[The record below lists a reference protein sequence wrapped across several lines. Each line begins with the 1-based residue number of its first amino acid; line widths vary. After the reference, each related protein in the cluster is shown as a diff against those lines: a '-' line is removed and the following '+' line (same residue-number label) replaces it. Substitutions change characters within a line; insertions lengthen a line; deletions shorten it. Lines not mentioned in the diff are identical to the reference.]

1 MIGMGTV
8 VNAAA
13 ILAGAALGLVLR
25 QGLPDRW
32 QETIMHAIGLSVTVI
47 GIQMAM
53 KTNNII
59 IVIISLVAGAIIG
72 EYFDIDKALN
82 RFGSWIGGKL
92 TKGDK
97 KNSAAAIIGQGFVAT
112 SLIYCVGAMAIVGS
126 IQEGLTGDA
135 STLYAKSILDG
146 ITAIIFAAVVVGGVG
161 ILIGFFLGVSGEK
174 FKVEVDER
182 EVAVTEAL
190 PGNNCGGCGYAGCSG
205 LAAAI
210 VKGEAPVNQC
220 PVGGAPVAGRT
231 CGAPHALGGPPDEVR
246 SLPAASRSGRL

>member
-25 QGLPDRW
+25 KGLPDRW

-59 IVIISLVAGAIIG
+59 IVIISLVAGSIIG

-82 RFGSWIGGKL
+82 RFGSWIGAKL
-92 TKGDK
+92 TKDNK

-146 ITAIIFAAVVVGGVG
+146 ITAIIFAANMGVGVALSALSVAIYQGTITLLAGSMEAIMTPVLLAELTATGG
-161 ILIGFFLGVSGEK
+161 ILIIAIGLNMLKLVQIRIANMLPAIIAAGF
-174 FKVEVDER
+174 
-182 EVAVTEAL
+182 VTELFA
-190 PGNNCGGCGYAGCSG
+190 
-205 LAAAI
+205 
-210 VKGEAPVNQC
+210 VFK
-220 PVGGAPVAGRT
+220 
-231 CGAPHALGGPPDEVR
+231 
-246 SLPAASRSGRL
+246 